1 MEAPADN
8 SHFHKSKHFQEG
20 FPSSSTSSS
29 ATSSSTVSSF
39 SSYSTSVR
47 KELMELFDR
56 IQREVGCCA
65 GNIFQIFETN
75 SFACFSSVA
84 RSCRLK
90 NRNTTKRKRRRRSLK
105 FERGWNWHNEEILIL
120 ANTFYNLNKY
130 IWQFEQIHFSTKR
143 RRRRNGN
150 FKRGWNWH
158 NEFPLDRG

>member
-65 GNIFQIFETN
+65 RNIFQIFEN
-75 SFACFSSVA
+75 NCFACFSSVA

-105 FERGWNWHNEEILIL
+105 FERGWNWHNEEIHVIIL

-150 FKRGWNWH
+150 FKRG
-158 NEFPLDRG
+158 